1 MNILE
6 FIETHYPIKEK
17 IRGRLEDPYA
27 RIANM
32 DNLPYDKIG
41 PDECGTITKLVEV
54 DDNRY
59 VSVMDLIAMSEDEV
73 RESKDEALIIAYTN
87 YMGLV
92 DIEDMN
98 ISDIME
104 CVRQY
109 KGLASKRKGQLDV
122 LSV

>member
-1 MNILE
+1 MNIIG

-17 IRGRLEDPYA
+17 IRGRLENPYT

-41 PDECGTITKLVEV
+41 PDESGNITKLVEV
-54 DDNRY
+54 DDFRY
-59 VSVMDLIAMSEDEV
+59 VSVMDLIAMSAEEV
-73 RESKDEALIIAYTN
+73 KESKDEALSIAYTN
-87 YMGLV
+87 YMSLI

-98 ISDIME
+98 ISDITE

-109 KGLASKRKGQLDV
+109 KKIASTRKEQLDV